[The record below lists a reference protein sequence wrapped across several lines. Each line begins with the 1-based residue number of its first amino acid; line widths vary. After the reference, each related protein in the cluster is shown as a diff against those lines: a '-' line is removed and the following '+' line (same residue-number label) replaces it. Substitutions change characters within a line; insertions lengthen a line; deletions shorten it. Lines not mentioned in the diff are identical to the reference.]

1 MEAKINQS
9 SHLIQH
15 IKSIPIHKVF
25 HLTYEPNLT
34 IDSRHTRVS
43 EANPSGN
50 KILKTFHPITK
61 YDYLLVTWQSQQRTF
76 FHFRISARCKART
89 TSILPL

>member
-9 SHLIQH
+9 SYLIQH

-25 HLTYEPNLT
+25 HLPYEPNLT

-43 EANPSGN
+43 EANPSG
-50 KILKTFHPITK
+50 TK
-61 YDYLLVTWQSQQRTF
+61 F
-76 FHFRISARCKART
+76 
-89 TSILPL
+89 